1 MHELFVAT
9 NPLNSGVWIKLES
22 GGRGGGG
29 GGGVTPKWRG
39 KHNQTL

>member
-9 NPLNSGVWIKLES
+9 NPLNSGVCIKFEV
-22 GGRGGGG
+22 GGRGGG
-29 GGGVTPKWRG
+29 VTLKWQG